1 MYFEIYLIFFGFE
14 PSKMYFVKIIKY
26 FLKFKGYIIYVFCV
40 DLRRSTSVLP
50 QHYEDPH
57 PRMAKFSDPHPRMS
71 DN

>member
-26 FLKFKGYIIYVFCV
+26 FLKFKWYIIYVFCV

-57 PRMAKFSDPHPRMS
+57 PRMSE
-71 DN
+71 N